1 MFGIFFMMDQLEMLT
16 AREQL
21 MEDIEMIIETRIDGD
36 CDGLV
41 KALCD
46 AVCIN
51 FPVNHA
57 PVVSSTD
64 RGQDSAFMDDN
75 FGG

>member
-1 MFGIFFMMDQLEMLT
+1 MMDQLEMLT

-21 MEDIEMIIETRIDGD
+21 MEDIECIIESRIDDD
-36 CDGLV
+36 CDGLI
-41 KALCD
+41 ATLCD
-46 AVCIN
+46 AVCHH
-51 FPVNHA
+51 FPVTMPH
-57 PVVSSTD
+57 TD